1 MKLRQPIKIIGLG
14 ALLSVSSF
22 QSQAYQLLKDCNNT
36 NEKWATSGFT
46 FNANPTGFDGAF
58 AKWRT
63 SFATALTRFND
74 TPARL
79 NVRVR
84 LDNETNV
91 AIGNGE
97 SEIWWGPGTSAVAYN
112 TTSPCGRIIE
122 GDIVFHNNI
131 PNGGYGD
138 NMSQKTDFRGYG
150 LEKRTFE
157 TTALHEVGHT
167 VGLAHENRYYNI
179 MGTDYTHLHTTGENS
194 LRSYMGEDA
203 VNGLISLYG
212 SDTRQD
218 LSVSAWRLVGA
229 SGQYSSHGRNRLLAS
244 NGAEL
249 SATKVES
256 SCTRDYCE
264 ERHNVAL
271 GQQIQYEMTL
281 ENNGSHSQTVQ
292 LGYYISTNASI
303 TNQDTLIGTDTVTVS
318 RNTPDTVIKNVTIPA
333 NLQPNTNYYL
343 GVIIDNGG
351 AVNEWTE
358 ANNSSYTH
366 IRTGNG
372 TGPQPDPDPT
382 PGTLENTCLT
392 QGPTSSQ
399 DLTSGKAICVPNA
412 SSDNSI
418 QYYYVYVPS
427 GTSSLKIESDHGTGD
442 GDVYYKGSTWATST
456 AYDQRSANP
465 ANQESVTVTNPER
478 GYRFISVIGQRS
490 GMALKVT
497 LE

>member
-1 MKLRQPIKIIGLG
+1 MKLKQPIRILG
-14 ALLSVSSF
+14 ITALLGLSST
-22 QSQAYQLLKDCNNT
+22 QAMAYQLLQDCNGT
-36 NEKWATSGFT
+36 TERWSGSGFT
-46 FNANPTGFDGAF
+46 FNANPTGFGGTY

-74 TPARL
+74 TPTRF
-79 NVRVR
+79 NVSVR
-84 LDNETNV
+84 LDNDTSV
-91 AIGNGE
+91 GIGNGE
-97 SEIWWGPGTSAVAYN
+97 SEIWWASGTSAVAYN
-112 TTSPCGRIIE
+112 TTNPCGRIIE

-138 NMSQKTDFRGYG
+138 NMGQKTDFRGYG

-157 TTALHEVGHT
+157 STALHEVGHT

-212 SDTRQD
+212 SNTRQD
-218 LSVSAWRLVGA
+218 LSVAAWRRVGS
-229 SGQYSSHGRNRLLAS
+229 SGQYSSHGRTRLLS
-244 NGAEL
+244 SSGSVLN
-249 SATKVES
+249 SSKVES

-264 ERHNVAL
+264 MRHNVAL

-303 TNQDTLIGTDTVTVS
+303 TNQDTLIGTDMVTVT

-333 NLQPNTNYYL
+333 NLQPDTNYYL

-366 IRTGNG
+366 IRTGTGTTDPG
-372 TGPQPDPDPT
+372 TGN
-382 PGTLENTCLT
+382 LENACSTE
-392 QGPTSSQ
+392 GPTTSSS
-399 DLTSGKAICVPNA
+399 LTSGDAICVPDG
-412 SSDNSI
+412 SSANSI

-427 GTSSLKIESDHGTGD
+427 GTNSIKIESDHGTGD
-442 GDVYYKGSTWATST
+442 GDVYYKASTWATSSN
-456 AYDQRSANP
+456 YDQSSTNG
-465 ANQESVTVTNPER
+465 ANQEQVTVTNPAT
-478 GYRFISVIGQRS
+478 GYRFISVVGQRA
-490 GMALKVT
+490 GMTLKVT